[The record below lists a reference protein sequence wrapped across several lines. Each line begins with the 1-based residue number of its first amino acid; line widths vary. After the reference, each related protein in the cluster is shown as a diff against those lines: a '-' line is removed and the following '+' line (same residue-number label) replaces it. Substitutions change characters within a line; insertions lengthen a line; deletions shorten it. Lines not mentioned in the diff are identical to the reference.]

1 MSVSLFLPC
10 KWVHLYHFSRFHTY
24 ALIYDIYFSL
34 SDFTLTIS
42 RSILVSANGTLS
54 FLLWLSNNTWYID
67 IYSKS
72 SLFIPLFLKA
82 GAAYPDAWTAMIEQT
97 QVKGLKVYQLAV

>member
-1 MSVSLFLPC
+1 MIFPFLFL
-10 KWVHLYHFSRFHTY
+10 T
-24 ALIYDIYFSL
+24 SL
-34 SDFTLTIS
+34 CLTIS

-54 FLLWLSNNTWYID
+54 FLLWLSNNPWYID

-72 SLFIPLFLKA
+72 SVFIPLFLKA

-97 QVKGLKVYQLAV
+97 QVRGLKVYQLAV